1 MNELSVIKEAV
12 NSQEIKPFENS
23 NVDNQS
29 VDSGLASSSGNDSSG
44 TNINES
50 TRCLIIQF
58 QALNAEMRAIPKES
72 TFVMSKHDR
81 KESCNVSRIDGSKNK
96 ETINSEDGK

>member
-1 MNELSVIKEAV
+1 MKYF
-12 NSQEIKPFENS
+12 Q
-23 NVDNQS
+23 
-29 VDSGLASSSGNDSSG
+29 
-44 TNINES
+44 INEN

-58 QALNAEMRAIPKES
+58 QALNAEVRVIPKES

-96 ETINSEDGK
+96 ETINSEDGKCGKTRGKSGIQKLFQTLVTHMMTHS